1 MAERKCQCGTS
12 MTLIKGGVW
21 LCAGHC
27 DQPCPV
33 PANRSCGTCL
43 NYGAKIT
50 IRVLGEH
57 QDERRGKRPG
67 E

>member
-1 MAERKCQCGTS
+1 MAERKCQCGTPMDEVKS
-12 MTLIKGGVW
+12 FLH
-21 LCAGHC
+21 CPHC

-33 PANRSCGTCL
+33 PANRSCPVCM
-43 NYGAKIT
+43 NYSAKIT